1 MSDFSILIV
10 DDEILIRRALSD
22 YLQECGYAT
31 TTAADGEDGI
41 TKARAKR
48 FDAVLVD
55 LRMPRVDGLEVIA
68 TLKTEQPTLPV
79 VVVSGTGV
87 LQDVIA
93 AMRLGAWDYIT
104 KPIHDMDEIAVVVER
119 VLDKARLIAERDRYE
134 YELEALN
141 RSLEAE
147 VARRTRDLIARNRD
161 LTVLNHVISAATAS
175 LDSVRVLQ
183 VLCDELAAAFHLPQ
197 VTAMLIQAEVNQA
210 TVMAE
215 HCEPDRPHT
224 LGSLLSIK
232 PDFIARVLEDPQPL
246 LLVKTQ
252 RAAHLREFFA
262 LVSHHP
268 DDSVLVVPLVVRG
281 QVISILSLDAAGD
294 FQYSQDD
301 LGLIQ
306 HAAAATA
313 QSLETVNLHQ
323 ELRQHAE
330 ALEAIVAQRTLE
342 LRAALEQAQAADKAK
357 SQFLSSVSHELRT
370 PLTSLRLYLGLLRR
384 GPGTKQDEYLE
395 SLTRETDRL
404 QTLIESLL
412 DISRL
417 DLGKTHAHLQP
428 TDLNNLLQIL
438 AKDRGKLFAER
449 GLKLTV
455 SVASDL
461 PITAADPKLIE
472 QVATNLLTN
481 AMNYTPSG
489 GEVGMG
495 TALSSTDTATWVTF
509 YVQDNGPGIAED
521 EQKRLFERFFR
532 GAAGL
537 NSSAAG
543 TGLGLAICKEIMEL
557 HHGHITLDSVE
568 NQGCTFKVWLPL
580 VDVNNQE
587 EVQSA
592 NA

>member
-1 MSDFSILIV
+1 MSDSSILIV
-10 DDEILIRRALSD
+10 DDEVLIRRALSD
-22 YLQECGYAT
+22 YLQECSYT
-31 TTAADGEDGI
+31 TMTAADGEDGI
-41 TKARAKR
+41 TKARAKH

-68 TLKTEQPTLPV
+68 TLKAEQPDLPV
-79 VVVSGTGV
+79 VVVSGTGD
-87 LQDVIA
+87 LRDVIA

-119 VLDKARLIAERDRYE
+119 VLEKAHLIAERNRYE

-147 VARRTRDLIARNRD
+147 VTRRTHDLIARNRD
-161 LTVLNHVISAATAS
+161 LTMLNHVISAATAN
-175 LDSVRVLQ
+175 LDSVWVLQ
-183 VLCDELAAAFHLPQ
+183 VLCDELAAAFQLSQ
-197 VTAMLIQAEVNQA
+197 VTAMLIQTDAGRA
-210 TVMAE
+210 TVTSE
-215 HCEPDRPHT
+215 HCEPGRVNT
-224 LGSLLSIK
+224 LGREVSINAG
-232 PDFIARVLEDPQPL
+232 FVARILEDPQPL
-246 LLVKTQ
+246 LLVSTQ
-252 RAAHLREFFA
+252 RAAHLKEFFA
-262 LVSHHP
+262 LVSH
-268 DDSVLVVPLVVRG
+268 DENDSVLVVPLVVRG
-281 QVISILSLDAAGD
+281 QVVSILSLDAAAD
-294 FQYSQDD
+294 FHYSQDD
-301 LGLIQ
+301 LDLIQ

-330 ALEAIVAQRTLE
+330 ALEAVVAQRTLE

-370 PLTSLRLYLGLLRR
+370 PLTSLRLYLGLLKR
-384 GPGTKQDEYLE
+384 GPGHKQEEYLE

-412 DISRL
+412 NISRL
-417 DLGKTHAHLQP
+417 DLGKTQAHLQP
-428 TDLNNLLQIL
+428 TDLNDLLQIL
-438 AKDRGKLFAER
+438 AKDREKLFAER

-455 SVASDL
+455 SAAPDL
-461 PITAADPKLIE
+461 PATAADPKLIE

-481 AMNYTPSG
+481 AMNYTPTG

-495 TALSSTDTATWVTF
+495 TALASTENDTWVTF
-509 YVQDNGPGIAED
+509 YVQDNGPGISES
-521 EQKRLFERFFR
+521 EQRQLFERFFR
-532 GAAGL
+532 GSAGL

-557 HHGHITLDSVE
+557 HHGRITLNSAE

-580 VDVNNQE
+580 VEAGDQE
-587 EVQSA
+587 ESLAA

>member
-1 MSDFSILIV
+1 MPDSSILIV
-10 DDEILIRRALSD
+10 DDEVLIRRALSD
-22 YLQECGYAT
+22 YLQECGYT
-31 TTAADGEDGI
+31 TMTAADGEDGI

-68 TLKTEQPTLPV
+68 TLKAEQPDLPV

-119 VLDKARLIAERDRYE
+119 VLDKARLIAERNRYE
-134 YELEALN
+134 SELETLN

-183 VLCDELAAAFHLPQ
+183 VLCDELAAAFQLSQ
-197 VTAMLIQAEVNQA
+197 VTAMFIQTDAGCA
-210 TVMAE
+210 TIMAE
-215 HCEPDRPHT
+215 HGEPGKSAT
-224 LGSLLSIK
+224 LGREAPIGA
-232 PDFIARVLEDPQPL
+232 DFVARILDDPQPFL
-246 LLVKTQ
+246 LLNTQ
-252 RAAHLREFFA
+252 WAPQLKEFFA
-262 LVSHHP
+262 LVSHDEH
-268 DDSVLVVPLVVRG
+268 DSILIVPLVVRG
-281 QVISILSLDAAGD
+281 QVVSILSLDAAAD
-294 FQYSQDD
+294 FQYSQND
-301 LGLIQ
+301 LDLIQ

-313 QSLETVNLHQ
+313 QSLETVSLHQ

-330 ALEAIVAQRTLE
+330 ALEAVVAQRTLE
-342 LRAALEQAQAADKAK
+342 LRAALEQAQAADTAK

-395 SLTRETDRL
+395 SLTRETERL

-412 DISRL
+412 NISRL
-417 DLGKTHAHLQP
+417 DLGKTQAHLQP
-428 TDLNNLLQIL
+428 TNLNDLLQIL
-438 AKDRGKLFAER
+438 AKDREKLFAER

-455 SVASDL
+455 SVTPDL
-461 PITAADPKLIE
+461 PLTAADPKLIE

-481 AMNYTPSG
+481 AMNYTPTG

-495 TALSSTDTATWVTF
+495 TALASVDDDAWVTF
-509 YVQDNGPGIAED
+509 YVQDNGPGIAES

-543 TGLGLAICKEIMEL
+543 TGLGLAICKEIVEL
-557 HHGHITLDSVE
+557 HHGRITLKSAE

-580 VDVNNQE
+580 VAGDGQE
-587 EVQSA
+587 DALAA
-592 NA
+592 NT